1 MSSHHR
7 TMTSIRRTV
16 ARRRVERREW
26 RRLQNELAS
35 YRSPAERRELDA
47 ILGRHTAEE
56 ARHVEAIL
64 HRQAEHTHAHG
75 CSMTR

>member
-1 MSSHHR
+1 MSTHH
-7 TMTSIRRTV
+7 MTITTIRRTV

-26 RRLQNELAS
+26 RRLQRELAS

-56 ARHVEAIL
+56 TRHVEAIL
-64 HRQAEHTHAHG
+64 HRQAERTHAHG
-75 CSMTR
+75 CSSKR